1 MKKVMT
7 ITAMIFAIAL
17 LLSGSVLSA
26 MPPDMRETDVRAP
39 GGPAFDARRPPLPP
53 PLPLGIRL
61 LLRAQEVNAIARLT
75 GETPEMVKQ
84 HLSCTPGPI
93 FLEENG
99 ISPEEFGKAMDEQSL
114 KLVEQAAAGGV
125 ITRAQAD
132 DIVKK
137 VRRYAKGPDGRGG
150 GR

>member
-1 MKKVMT
+1 MKKTV
-7 ITAMIFAIAL
+7 TAVTAIPAIAL

-26 MPPDMRETDVRAP
+26 MPPEAREADFHP
-39 GGPAFDARRPPLPP
+39 PARPCFDAARPPLP
-53 PLPLGIRL
+53 LCIRL
-61 LLRAQEVNAIARLT
+61 LLHAQEVNTIARLT
-75 GETPEMVKQ
+75 GETPDVVKQ
-84 HLSCTPGPI
+84 HLTCKPAPL

-137 VRRYAKGPDGRGG
+137 VHRRPTGSAGRGG
-150 GR
+150 SK